1 MKHIFNPAQ
10 MREMEKLAAQSGGLG
25 PMELMERA
33 AEAFVEALQGIV
45 PTDADTPIV
54 VFAGFGNNGGDGL
67 AIARR
72 LLEAGRAVSVFLFN
86 TGKGL
91 SACCAEEKRRLLEAA
106 SGRLSFSEVLSQFTP
121 PHLDSR
127 TVVIDALFGM
137 GLSRPL
143 SGGFS
148 AVAKYVNASAATVVS
163 VDVPSGLMAEDN
175 GANVSASIVRADHTI
190 TFHAPKLAFLFA
202 DNAPYVGRW
211 HAVSIGLPD
220 GGDDAATDGLAE
232 ALSGCQFRCTE
243 LSDVAGMVRPRPQ
256 FAHKGTMGHGLLV
269 AGRTGM
275 AGAAILAARGCLRS
289 GVGKVSVLSTEEN
302 RVILQVAVP
311 EALLAYAP
319 ELNFAALES
328 VYDALAV
335 GPGLGTDAEA
345 VQLMEAMLPNLSLP
359 LVLDADAL
367 NILAQRPDLF
377 GAVPRNSILTPHKGE
392 LARLIGPTRDAYEEL
407 RRTQEFAGQ
416 RHVYVLI
423 KGAYSAVVTPGGEV
437 YFNPTGNAGM
447 ATAGAGDVLTGVLL
461 ALLAQ
466 GYEPEEAL
474 RLGVFAHG
482 LAGDAA
488 ARDVTE
494 TSLVASD
501 IVFHLP
507 AAFRR
512 LGRRETGGG
521 QASAL

>member
-1 MKHIFNPAQ
+1 MNHILNPAQ
-10 MREMEKLAAQSGGLG
+10 MRELERLTVQVDGLDA
-25 PMELMERA
+25 MELMERA
-33 AEAFVEALQGIV
+33 AGEFVRVFSEIFSSEEERPV
-45 PTDADTPIV
+45 V

-72 LLEAGRAVSVFLFN
+72 LLKAGRTVSVFLFN

-91 SACCAEEKRRLLEAA
+91 SDCCAEEKRRLLEAA
-106 SGRLSFSEVLSQFTP
+106 TERLSFNEVVSQFTP
-121 PHLDSR
+121 PHLDKR
-127 TVVIDALFGM
+127 TIVIDALFGM
-137 GLSRPL
+137 GLNRPL

-148 AVAKYVNASAATVVS
+148 AMVKYVNASAATVVS

-175 GANVSASIVRADHTI
+175 GANVPSNIMHADHTI
-190 TFHAPKLAFLFA
+190 TFHAPKLAFFFP

-211 HAVSIGLPD
+211 YAVPIGLLDD
-220 GGDDAATDGLAE
+220 GDLASAGQAD
-232 ALSGCQFRCTE
+232 ALSGCVFHGTE
-243 LSDVAGMVRPRPQ
+243 LSDVASMLRPRPQ

-311 EALLAYAP
+311 EALLAFAT

-328 VYDALAV
+328 VFDAFAI
-335 GPGLGTDAEA
+335 GPGLGTDAQA
-345 VQLMEAMLPNLSLP
+345 VQLLEALLPNLSLP
-359 LVLDADAL
+359 VVLDADAL
-367 NILAQRPDLF
+367 TILAQYPDLF

-392 LARLIGPTRDAYEEL
+392 LARLIGHTRNAYEEL
-407 RRTQEFAGQ
+407 RRTQEFAALH
-416 RHVYVLI
+416 HVYVLI
-423 KGAYSAVVTPGGEV
+423 KGAYSAVVTPKSDV

-447 ATAGAGDVLTGVLL
+447 ATAGSGDVLTGILL

-466 GYEPEEAL
+466 GYEPEQAL
-474 RLGVFAHG
+474 RLGVFVHG
-482 LAGDAA
+482 LAGDEA
-488 ARDVTE
+488 ARDLTE

-501 IVFHLP
+501 LVAHLP

-512 LGRRETGGG
+512 LQKEGE
-521 QASAL
+521 A

>member
-1 MKHIFNPAQ
+1 MKHILNPAQ
-10 MREMEKLAAQSGGLG
+10 MREMEKLAMQRGNLG
-25 PMELMERA
+25 PMDLMERA
-33 AEAFVEALQGIV
+33 AQEFVRVFHEIFPTEAER
-45 PTDADTPIV
+45 PIV

-72 LLEAGRAVSVFLFN
+72 LLEEGCAVSVFLFN

-91 SACCAEEKRRLLEAA
+91 SDCCAEEKRRLLEAA
-106 SGRLSFSEVLSQFTP
+106 TERLSFNEVLSQFTP
-121 PHLDSR
+121 PHLDKQ
-127 TVVIDALFGM
+127 TLVIDALFGM
-137 GLSRPL
+137 GLNRPL

-175 GANVSASIVRADHTI
+175 GANVSSNIVHADHTI
-190 TFHAPKLAFLFA
+190 TFHAPKLAFLFP

-211 HAVSIGLPD
+211 HVVSIGLPD
-220 GGDDAATDGLAE
+220 DGDLASAE
-232 ALSGCQFRCTE
+232 QSDALSGCMFHLTE
-243 LSDVAGMVRPRPQ
+243 QCDVARMLKPRPT

-275 AGAAILAARGCLRS
+275 AGAAILATRGCLRS

-311 EALLAYAP
+311 EALLAFAP

-328 VYDALAV
+328 VYDALAI
-335 GPGLGTDAEA
+335 GPGLGTDAQAEQLLEA
-345 VQLMEAMLPNLSLP
+345 LLPNLSLP

-367 NILAQRPDLF
+367 NILAQYPDLF
-377 GAVPRNSILTPHKGE
+377 AAVPRHSILTPHKGE
-392 LARLIGPTRDAYEEL
+392 LARLIGTTRNTYEEL
-407 RRTQEFAGQ
+407 RRTQEFAGL
-416 RHVYVLI
+416 HNVFVLI
-423 KGAYSAVVTPGGEV
+423 KGAYSAVVTPKSDV

-447 ATAGAGDVLTGVLL
+447 ATAGSGDVLTGILL

-474 RLGVFAHG
+474 RLGAFVHG
-482 LAGDAA
+482 LAGDTA
-488 ARDVTE
+488 ARELTQ

-501 IVFHLP
+501 LVAHLP
-507 AAFRR
+507 SAFKR
-512 LGRRETGGG
+512 LQQEG
-521 QASAL
+521 